1 MYGHFTS
8 GQVSGSSSPRSEAPN
23 LKSDEAAAVA
33 ILQHLNKEELQSLLE
48 NDDKLQDLILDL
60 QQVKNIQ
67 TEREMLMTQNRSVAE
82 YNISLRPKLESLKTK
97 LATNYEEASS
107 LKTTLAMDK
116 SKLDAL
122 RGELS
127 LDTVSVLLQ
136 TATAKT
142 EEDAEEISDQ
152 FFDRKMDVETYL
164 EQYLNKRTL
173 SHLQLVKSQKLNELI
188 RAQHSQA
195 QQSNQQTSYN
205 WGSGSQGGSYPAPP
219 PIAQP
224 GSGVPYPS
232 GYPYHTGG
240 AFQMPQTGN
249 YNHR

>member
-23 LKSDEAAAVA
+23 LKSDEAAA
-33 ILQHLNKEELQSLLE
+33 
-48 NDDKLQDLILDL
+48 
-60 QQVKNIQ
+60 VKNIQ

-240 AFQMPQTGN
+240 AFQMPQTEKRKELQIFWRIAGDL
-249 YNHR
+249 RIFFS